1 MNSRR
6 PLHSGFQGLGIHI
19 LELHP
24 KLCLSTFI
32 DEFISQHRNFM
43 YYFINDS
50 SVVTRKKREI

>member
-6 PLHSGFQGLGIHI
+6 PFHSGFQGPGILI

-32 DEFISQHRNFM
+32 DEFVSQRIKFM

-50 SVVTRKKREI
+50 SVVTRKKE

>member
-6 PLHSGFQGLGIHI
+6 PLHSGFQGLGILI

-32 DEFISQHRNFM
+32 DEFISQRRNFM

-50 SVVTRKKREI
+50 SVVNKKKE